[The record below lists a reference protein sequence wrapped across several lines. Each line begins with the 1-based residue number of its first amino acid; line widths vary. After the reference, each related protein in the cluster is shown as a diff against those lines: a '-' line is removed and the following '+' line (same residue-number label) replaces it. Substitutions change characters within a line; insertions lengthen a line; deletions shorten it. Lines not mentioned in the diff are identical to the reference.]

1 MQKNKILTSEQ
12 AVKMSYPYYE
22 MEITN
27 TRYTEELERQI
38 DENWASVNIKSW
50 VYMCGDK
57 IYAGKKRDLS
67 EIGKVLRS
75 IFSIEELK
83 KERKLAQIEELN
95 YGKQAENPYFNV
107 F

>member
-1 MQKNKILTSEQ
+1 MKNKILTSEQ
-12 AVKMSYPYYE
+12 AVKMPYPYYE
-22 MEITN
+22 MEITD

-38 DENWASVNIKSW
+38 DENWASANIKSW

-67 EIGKVLRS
+67 ELGKVLRS

>member
-1 MQKNKILTSEQ
+1 MKNKVLTSKQ
-12 AVKMSYPYYE
+12 AIKMPYPYYE

-38 DENWASVNIKSW
+38 DENWASANIKSW

>member
-1 MQKNKILTSEQ
+1 MKNKLLNSAQ
-12 AVKMSYPYYE
+12 ALKVKYPYYVMNIE
-22 MEITN
+22 N
-27 TRYTEELERQI
+27 TRYTDQLEKEI
-38 DENWASVNIKSW
+38 DKKWASANLKTW
-50 VYMCGDK
+50 CYMCGDK
-57 IYAGKKRDLS
+57 IYAGSKGD
-67 EIGKVLRS
+67 IGKIGSVLRS

>member
-1 MQKNKILTSEQ
+1 
-12 AVKMSYPYYE
+12 
-22 MEITN
+22 
-27 TRYTEELERQI
+27 
-38 DENWASVNIKSW
+38 
-50 VYMCGDK
+50 MCGDK